1 MREQRVVISSL
12 ILEPLIF
19 IGYGVKARRVKGM
32 TARDAPEGQ
41 PQAAPRA
48 MGAERLDAVLAAL
61 DQPPAEQGDL
71 P

>member
-32 TARDAPEGQ
+32 TARDAFHRQ
-41 PQAAPRA
+41 PTAMHQAK
-48 MGAERLDAVLAAL
+48 AVNRFHRVLRTCWLIAARGR
-61 DQPPAEQGDL
+61 QRG
-71 P
+71 